1 MEEIEENTLN
11 NLTQRLMNIILRVF
25 TVIRARIDRLI
36 SEPEAGIDSSTEKAI
51 YIVGG
56 VVLGLTVIGLVTAFV
71 NGYLAKLP

>member
-1 MEEIEENTLN
+1 MN

-25 TVIRARIDRLI
+25 TSIRARIDRFTA
-36 SEPEAGIDSSTEKAI
+36 EPEAGIDSSTEKAI

>member
-1 MEEIEENTLN
+1 MN

-25 TVIRARIDRLI
+25 TSIRARIDRLTE
-36 SEPEAGIDSSTEKAI
+36 EPEAGIDSSTEKAI

-56 VVLGLTVIGLVTAFV
+56 VILGLTVIGLVTAFV

>member
-1 MEEIEENTLN
+1 MN

>member
-1 MEEIEENTLN
+1 MN

-25 TVIRARIDRLI
+25 TVIRARIDRLTA
-36 SEPEAGIDSSTEKAI
+36 EPEAGIDSSTEKAI

-71 NGYLAKLP
+71 NGYIAKLP